1 MKKLTADLIY
11 PITSKPLKDHVLI
24 LDENGV
30 ITAID
35 PITEHDLVTV
45 QKLDGVL
52 VPGFINT
59 HCHLE
64 LSHMKGMV
72 DTGTGLIPFIKGV
85 VTMRDV
91 PQEKIDAAI
100 KAGDQEM
107 YDAGIVAVGDISNKA
122 DTAKV
127 KMKSA
132 IKYYTFVEMF
142 DFMQDANAQK
152 TFDQYKAVF
161 DEQASGNGNQ
171 KSCVPHAPYT
181 VSNKLYQLIN
191 QQNKSGSTIS
201 IHNQETPEDNLLFQE
216 KKGGFVDFYNGFGI
230 PLENFK
236 STGRPSIYSAM
247 QEMDANQRTLFVHNT
262 MTTKVDIQA
271 AVKWNANSYW
281 ATCPNANLYIENRL
295 PDYKAFMDAKAMMT
309 IGTDS
314 LTSNWQLSV
323 LEEMK
328 TIARYKSYVPFETLL
343 EWATINGAKAL
354 GFEDE
359 LGSFEIGKK
368 PGVNLLNINVENLK
382 LGATTQ
388 VKRIV

>member
-1 MKKLTADLIY
+1 MKLTADLIY
-11 PITSKPLKDHVLI
+11 PITSKPLKNQVLV
-24 LDENGV
+24 LDENGF
-30 ITAID
+30 ITSID
-35 PITEHDLVTV
+35 PIANHDPATV
-45 QKLDGVL
+45 QQHKGVL
-52 VPGFINT
+52 VPGFVNT

-64 LSHMKGMV
+64 LSHMKGLV

-91 PQEKIDAAI
+91 PQDKIDLAI

-107 YDAGIVAVGDISNKA
+107 YDAGIVACGDISNKM

-127 KMKSA
+127 KMDSP

-142 DFMQDANAQK
+142 DFMQDANAQS

-161 DEQASGNGNQ
+161 DEQADGEGNQ

-191 QQNKSGSTIS
+191 NQNKSGSTIS
-201 IHNQETPEDNLLFQE
+201 IHNQETPEENLLFEQ
-216 KKGGFVDFYNGFGI
+216 KKGGFIDFYNGFGI
-230 PLENFK
+230 PLDKFQSSGK
-236 STGRPSIYSAM
+236 GSIYSAL
-247 QEMDANQRTLFVHNT
+247 QQMDASQRTLFVHNT
-262 MTTKVDIQA
+262 MTTEADIEA
-271 AVKWNANSYW
+271 AINWNANSYW

-295 PDYKAFMDAKAMMT
+295 PNYQAFLDTNAMVT

-328 TIARYKSYVPFETLL
+328 TIARFKSFVPFETLL

-354 GFEDE
+354 GFENE
-359 LGSFEIGKK
+359 LGSFEVGKK
-368 PGVNLLNINVENLK
+368 PGVNLLNINPDEVK
-382 LGATTQ
+382 LDIKTQ
-388 VKRIV
+388 VQRIV

>member
-30 ITAID
+30 ITAIN
-35 PITEHDLVTV
+35 PISNHDLVTV

-64 LSHMKGMV
+64 LSPMKGMV

-201 IHNQETPEDNLLFQE
+201 IHNQETPEENLLFQE